1 MRLSGWRCRLAKAGV
16 MSARRNI
23 SVTRTY
29 TVAPDACA
37 RALTLL
43 LKNSVSKKAAKPAQ
57 FRTGEAK
64 SSMQRKEAEMT

>member
-1 MRLSGWRCRLAKAGV
+1 MRLSSWRCRLAKAGV

-29 TVAPDACA
+29 TVAPDACV

-43 LKNSVSKKAAKPAQ
+43 LKNRVSKEAAKPARL
-57 FRTGEAK
+57 RTGEAK
-64 SSMQRKEAEMT
+64 SSMRRKEAEMP

>member
-16 MSARRNI
+16 MSARKNI

-29 TVAPDACA
+29 TVAPDACVC
-37 RALTLL
+37 ALILL

-57 FRTGEAK
+57 LRTGEAK
-64 SSMQRKEAEMT
+64 SSMRRKEAEMP

>member
-1 MRLSGWRCRLAKAGV
+1 VRLSGWRCRLAKAGV

-29 TVAPDACA
+29 TVAPEACV

-43 LKNSVSKKAAKPAQ
+43 LKKSVSKEGAKPAQ
-57 FRTGEAK
+57 LRTGEAK
-64 SSMQRKEAEMT
+64 SSMLGKEAGMT

>member
-1 MRLSGWRCRLAKAGV
+1 

-23 SVTRTY
+23 GVTRTY
-29 TVAPDACA
+29 TVAPDPCV

-43 LKNSVSKKAAKPAQ
+43 LKTSVSKEAAKPAQ

>member
-29 TVAPDACA
+29 TVAPDACV

-64 SSMQRKEAEMT
+64 SSMRTKEAEMP

>member
-16 MSARRNI
+16 MSAGRNI

-29 TVAPDACA
+29 TVAPDPCV

-64 SSMQRKEAEMT
+64 SSMQRKEAEMP

>member
-1 MRLSGWRCRLAKAGV
+1 MRLSGWRGRLAKAGV

-29 TVAPDACA
+29 TVAPDACVH
-37 RALTLL
+37 ALTLL
-43 LKNSVSKKAAKPAQ
+43 LKNSVSKEATKPTQ

-64 SSMQRKEAEMT
+64 SSMGRKEAEMS

>member
-23 SVTRTY
+23 GVTRTY
-29 TVAPDACA
+29 TVAPDACV
-37 RALTLL
+37 RALTLVF
-43 LKNSVSKKAAKPAQ
+43 KNSVSKEAAKPAQ

-64 SSMQRKEAEMT
+64 SSMRRKEAEMP

>member
-1 MRLSGWRCRLAKAGV
+1 VRLSDWRCRLAKAGV

-29 TVAPDACA
+29 AVAPDACV

-64 SSMQRKEAEMT
+64 SSMRRKEAEMP

>member
-1 MRLSGWRCRLAKAGV
+1 MKLSGWRCRLAKAGV
-16 MSARRNI
+16 MSARRDN

-29 TVAPDACA
+29 TVAPDACV
-37 RALTLL
+37 RALILL

-64 SSMQRKEAEMT
+64 SSMRRKEAEMP

>member
-29 TVAPDACA
+29 TVAPDACV

-43 LKNSVSKKAAKPAQ
+43 LNNRVSNEAAKPAQ

-64 SSMQRKEAEMT
+64 SSIQRKEAEMP

>member
-16 MSARRNI
+16 MSARRYI

-29 TVAPDACA
+29 TVAPDDCV

-43 LKNSVSKKAAKPAQ
+43 LKNSVSKEAAKPAQ
-57 FRTGEAK
+57 IKTGEAK
-64 SSMQRKEAEMT
+64 SSILGKEAGMT

>member
-29 TVAPDACA
+29 TVAPDACV
-37 RALTLL
+37 RALTFL
-43 LKNSVSKKAAKPAQ
+43 LKNSVSKEAAKPAQ

-64 SSMQRKEAEMT
+64 SSMQRKEAEMP

>member
-1 MRLSGWRCRLAKAGV
+1 

-29 TVAPDACA
+29 TVAPDACV

-57 FRTGEAK
+57 FRTGEVK
-64 SSMQRKEAEMT
+64 SSMRRKEAEMP

>member
-23 SVTRTY
+23 SITRTY
-29 TVAPDACA
+29 TVAPDACVC
-37 RALTLL
+37 ALILL

-57 FRTGEAK
+57 LRTGEAK
-64 SSMQRKEAEMT
+64 SSIRRKEAGMT

>member
-29 TVAPDACA
+29 TVAPDACV

-64 SSMQRKEAEMT
+64 SSIRRQEAGMI